1 MLKTIGL
8 LVALIALAA
17 CEPPQRHVTADG
29 QTCHPIGPFWAQTW
43 VTPDNMRAC

>member
-8 LVALIALAA
+8 FIALTALAA
-17 CEPPQRHVTADG
+17 CEAPQRHVTTDG
-29 QTCHPIGPFWAQTW
+29 RTCHPTGPVWAPTW